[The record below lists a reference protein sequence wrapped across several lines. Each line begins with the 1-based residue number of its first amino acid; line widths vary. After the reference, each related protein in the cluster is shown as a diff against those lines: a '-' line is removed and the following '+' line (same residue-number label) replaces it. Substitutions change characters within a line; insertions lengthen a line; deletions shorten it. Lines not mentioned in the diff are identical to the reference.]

1 VRSVTISTE
10 KLCVVNKFR
19 HDPGVSPA
27 DRARNTRF
35 LLPGEEAE
43 GLPLVLSPGVVVD
56 VADPATAFGLDP
68 TVVGMAI
75 IRSDGQ
81 VRASWGLAA
90 ATAELKAGID
100 LRTGPFAPVLT
111 DGPASARHNGV
122 RVISTPEENG
132 GWRLFAVDASHEQA
146 AQDGSERRGR
156 LAQGLKRLGKAL
168 SMNQNLGPLCV
179 AAVHEIA
186 SAAELAAVLLWR
198 HLPEDESMELAASVG
213 VNRQGSA
220 TLTRLAVD
228 GAPGCAAELVA
239 MTQRPFDVPSV
250 LGHVLTQEIEG
261 RFCYLRPGGVR
272 VLPLE
277 ISGRLLGVLEL
288 VGREGDDR
296 FEDDVELHLTVSEHL
311 ALALNGA
318 SLYEN
323 LERLASHDPLTGLS
337 NHRALQE
344 FLHWRIAECDRNGQT
359 LGCIMLDVD
368 HFRDF
373 NEQEGHDAGD
383 EVLRQVAEVL
393 RSSVRP
399 YDLAARYGGEE
410 FTVLV
415 PGATAAGVK
424 GLAERLRD
432 RIASRPFTTAGG
444 REVPLTVSV
453 GCAVYPAQGADAPGL
468 LKAADVAL
476 YDAKR
481 GGRNRV
487 EGPDCPDG
495 TNRLV
500 TSLRGPL
507 GDEAFEEGM
516 LRLSRHASD
525 IDGVSMTLRLTPEQR
540 GLLEALIVASDGWR
554 TDADRLRG
562 FQELSPLITLLEAM
576 RRPHDVESPAPLLA
590 RVLQALIAL
599 DSHLGASLPR
609 MDPEIVDLVSRL
621 RGGA

>member
-1 VRSVTISTE
+1 M
-10 KLCVVNKFR
+10 
-19 HDPGVSPA
+19 
-27 DRARNTRF
+27 
-35 LLPGEEAE
+35 
-43 GLPLVLSPGVVVD
+43 LSPGVVVD
-56 VADPATAFGLDP
+56 VADPTAALGLDAG
-68 TVVGMAI
+68 VAGMAI
-75 IRSDGQ
+75 VRSDGR
-81 VRASWGLAA
+81 VRERWGLAEK
-90 ATAELKAGID
+90 TLELQAGTD
-100 LRTGPFAPVLT
+100 LRTGPFASVLT
-111 DGPASARHNGV
+111 DEPASARFGGV
-122 RVISTPEENG
+122 RVLSTPDQGG
-132 GWRLFAVDASHEQA
+132 GWRLLVVDASHEQA

-198 HLPEDESMELAASVG
+198 HIPESESMELAASVG

-220 TLTRLAVD
+220 MLSRIAVD

-239 MTQRPFDVPSV
+239 MTQRPFNVPSV

-296 FEDDVELHLTVSEHL
+296 FEDDVELHHTVSEHL

-323 LERLASHDPLTGLS
+323 LERLASHDPLTGLA

-344 FLHWRIAECDRNGQT
+344 FLHWRIAECDRTGQT

-383 EVLRQVAEVL
+383 EVLRQVAEAL

-410 FTVLV
+410 FTILV
-415 PGATAAGVK
+415 PGATSAGVK

-432 RIASRPFTTAGG
+432 RIASRPFVTAGG
-444 REVPLTVSV
+444 REVPLTVSA
-453 GCAVYPAQGADAPGL
+453 GCAVYPAQGSDAPGL
-468 LKAADVAL
+468 LKAADIAL
-476 YDAKR
+476 YEAKR

-507 GDEAFEEGM
+507 GDEAFEGG
-516 LRLSRHASD
+516 LNRLSRQASD
-525 IDGVSMTLRLTPEQR
+525 IDGVSMTLRLTSEQR
-540 GLLEALIVASDGWR
+540 NLLEALIVAADGWR
-554 TDADRLRG
+554 TDSDRLRRHPE
-562 FQELSPLITLLEAM
+562 FSPLSALLDAM
-576 RRPHDVESPAPLLA
+576 RRPHDVDAPAPLLA
-590 RVLQALIAL
+590 RVVQALIAL
-599 DSHLGASLPR
+599 DNQLGASGPR

-621 RGGA
+621 RGGG